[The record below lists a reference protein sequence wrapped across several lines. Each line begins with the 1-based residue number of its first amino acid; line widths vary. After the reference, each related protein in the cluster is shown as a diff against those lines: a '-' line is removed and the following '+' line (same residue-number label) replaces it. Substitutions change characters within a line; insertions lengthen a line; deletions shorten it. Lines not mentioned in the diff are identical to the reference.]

1 MSEDEEE
8 IEQKESWKANQQ
20 RLKEMERDD
29 NEADFEIENISRND
43 SIAINLINEEQ
54 SKRDREKAHL
64 EKKQMQLEKLKK
76 KEEEEKDFIETV
88 ENIIAHLKF
97 EQPFE
102 FSYKLSTR
110 KRELVHQLATKHNI
124 FHESSGEGKLRKIT
138 IKKLIVP
145 ETVDGDN
152 AATPTLLIENN
163 SVDEL
168 TSVFKKRCGLRT
180 PSKRKTTK
188 KFI

>member
-8 IEQKESWKANQQ
+8 IEQRESWKANQQ

-88 ENIIAHLKF
+88 ENIIANLQFCNKI
-97 EQPFE
+97 
-102 FSYKLSTR
+102 L
-110 KRELVHQLATKHNI
+110 NI
-124 FHESSGEGKLRKIT
+124 CVK
-138 IKKLIVP
+138 V
-145 ETVDGDN
+145 
-152 AATPTLLIENN
+152 
-163 SVDEL
+163 
-168 TSVFKKRCGLRT
+168 
-180 PSKRKTTK
+180 
-188 KFI
+188 KFIDFKAFTNSINFSNKAFLNSF